1 MLSGDTLRQLA
12 ADELVQLEQEG
23 CEVAQLRERYE
34 QVLLGETDDPA
45 QAGQAALMEF
55 FGQAAELTP
64 AAGWPYE
71 EPSDLEGIRAARPET
86 DRARTAIDEATLR
99 DRTAGAWLGRCIGCM
114 MGKPIEGKSR
124 EEIEAILRAAD
135 AYPLTGYFP
144 VVENVPE
151 GISYPPP
158 DDPCLAPNITRGVR
172 DDDTDYTTLG
182 LHIIEQFGPQVTPG
196 QIVQEWLV
204 RLPHHR
210 TYTAERAAM
219 RNWVNEIMPPESARY
234 MNPYR
239 EWIGAQIRADGW
251 AYCAPG
257 WPERAAEYA
266 WRDACTTHTKNGIYG
281 EMFFGAL
288 IAACFATDDLS
299 EALSLALAEIPEK
312 SRLAEALAECLGW
325 CEQDE
330 TWEQTWERI
339 IEKYGHYHRVHTINN
354 ALLCLMGLLHAG
366 GDMRRAIA
374 IAVMG
379 GLDTDCNGATVGSVM
394 GALLGEAGV
403 PRDLSEP
410 LNDTLEVALAGM
422 PLLKISDLVDRTLE
436 MAEVTLS
443 SAG

>member
-1 MLSGDTLRQLA
+1 MLSADTLRKLA

-23 CEVAQLRERYE
+23 CEVGQLSEMCQQAAE
-34 QVLLGETDDPA
+34 VDDPA
-45 QAGQAALMEF
+45 AQTALMEF
-55 FGQAAELTP
+55 FGQAAELTSAP
-64 AAGWPYE
+64 GWPYQ
-71 EPSDLEGIRAARPET
+71 EPSDLEGIRAARPEAE
-86 DRARTAIDEATLR
+86 RARSAIDEAALR
-99 DRTAGAWLGRCIGCM
+99 DRITGAWLGRCIGCM

-144 VVENVPE
+144 VVKNVPE

-158 DDPCLAPNITRGVR
+158 DDPCLTPNITRGVR

-182 LHIIEQFGPQVTPG
+182 LHIIEQFGPQVTPE

-204 RLPHHR
+204 RLPYHR

-299 EALSLALAEIPEK
+299 EALSVALAEIPANC
-312 SRLAEALAECLGW
+312 RLAEAVCECLAW

-330 TWEQTWERI
+330 SWEQTWDRI
-339 IEKYGHYHRVHTINN
+339 MADYGHYHRVHTINN
-354 ALLCLMGLLHAG
+354 ALLCVMGLLHG
-366 GDMRRAIA
+366 KGDLRRSVA
-374 IAVMG
+374 IAVMA

-394 GALLGEAGV
+394 GALLGAQGVTDDLAG
-403 PRDLSEP
+403 P
-410 LNDTLEVALAGM
+410 LNDTLETALSGMSRMAISELAERTLAVALRM
-422 PLLKISDLVDRTLE
+422 PG
-436 MAEVTLS
+436 A
-443 SAG
+443 